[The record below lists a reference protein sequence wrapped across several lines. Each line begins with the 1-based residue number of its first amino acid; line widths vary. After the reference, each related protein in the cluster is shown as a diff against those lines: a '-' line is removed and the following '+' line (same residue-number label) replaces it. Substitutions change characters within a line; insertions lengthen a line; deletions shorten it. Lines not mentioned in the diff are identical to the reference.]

1 VTSDNANRIKH
12 ECSTPQSLLKVLN
25 PSLRLFSIPAAISY
39 QPPPPPPPTD
49 PLNDALSFLD
59 EEEEEAPAVMA
70 NVQGGEEKW
79 FGLVADDQHFD
90 FANETEWM

>member
-1 VTSDNANRIKH
+1 MQHTSK
-12 ECSTPQSLLKVLN
+12 QLLVKFSIL
-25 PSLRLFSIPAAISY
+25 SLRLFSIPAAMSY

-79 FGLVADDQHFD
+79 FGLVTRP
-90 FANETEWM
+90 NGW